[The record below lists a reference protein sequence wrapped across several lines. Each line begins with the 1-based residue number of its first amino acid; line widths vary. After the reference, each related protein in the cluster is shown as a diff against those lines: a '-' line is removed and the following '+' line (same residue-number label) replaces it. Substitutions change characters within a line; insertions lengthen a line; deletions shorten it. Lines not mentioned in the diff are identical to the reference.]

1 LFFRQNTADTVQDV
15 WRQSFGDT
23 LNTFSGFAS
32 SSGQGFSCGREGEME
47 SKMSSI
53 VFSMKHGSHRRRCP
67 ATALLGHFKH
77 LLEDVA
83 IGLAQMT
90 MNQLQQMLLNL

>member
-1 LFFRQNTADTVQDV
+1 
-15 WRQSFGDT
+15 
-23 LNTFSGFAS
+23 
-32 SSGQGFSCGREGEME
+32 ME

-53 VFSMKHGSHRRRCP
+53 VFSMKHGSQSGGSCP

-83 IGLAQMT
+83 IGPAQMT

>member
-1 LFFRQNTADTVQDV
+1 
-15 WRQSFGDT
+15 
-23 LNTFSGFAS
+23 
-32 SSGQGFSCGREGEME
+32 ME

-83 IGLAQMT
+83 IGPAQMT